1 MSATSTKTLTR
12 KPADEAEI
20 PADVVAIAAG
30 AARAVSRE
38 HAKDLN
44 SVDDAL
50 AFVLTRPMATPREMG
65 AAFDQFIAAAAD
77 LAGCVLQSR
86 ITPGLSGVTISW
98 NKSSVPSR
106 EWLRRLEE
114 EIIAFGACSGLQVW
128 FRRH

>member
-1 MSATSTKTLTR
+1 MTR
-12 KPADEAEI
+12 KPSDGAAL
-20 PADVVAIAAG
+20 PADVIAIAAS

-38 HAKDLN
+38 HTPDVH

-65 AAFDQFIAAAAD
+65 AAFDQFIAAAAE
-77 LAGCVLQSR
+77 LAGCMLQSR

-98 NKSSVPSR
+98 NKSTVPSR
-106 EWLRRLEE
+106 DWLRRLEE

>member
-1 MSATSTKTLTR
+1 MTR
-12 KPADEAEI
+12 KPADEAAFS
-20 PADVVAIAAG
+20 ADVVAIAAG
-30 AARAVSRE
+30 NSRAVSRE
-38 HAKDLN
+38 HATDIN

-50 AFVLTRPMATPREMG
+50 AFVLTRPMASPREMG

-77 LAGCVLQSR
+77 LAGCVLLSR

-114 EIIAFGACSGLQVW
+114 DIIAFGACSGLQVW

>member
-1 MSATSTKTLTR
+1 MTR
-12 KPADEAEI
+12 KPSDGAAL
-20 PADVVAIAAG
+20 PADVIAIAAR

-38 HAKDLN
+38 NAPDVQ

-77 LAGCVLQSR
+77 LAGCMVQSR

-98 NKSSVPSR
+98 DKSTVPSR

>member
-1 MSATSTKTLTR
+1 MPR
-12 KPADEAEI
+12 KHSDGAAV
-20 PADVVAIAAG
+20 PADVIAIATR

-38 HAKDLN
+38 HTSDVQ

-77 LAGCVLQSR
+77 LAGCMVQSR

-98 NKSSVPSR
+98 DKSTVPSR
-106 EWLRRLEE
+106 DWLRRLEA
-114 EIIAFGACSGLQVW
+114 EIVAFGACSGLQVW